1 MFARECAKWADETDT
16 NETRKAFL
24 DLARDWSFAALTVEQ
39 EEIAGPSCH
48 VDCRVSLPFIWRAG
62 ADKCKAE

>member
-1 MFARECAKWADETDT
+1 MTTSHEYRQFTRECAKWADETDT

-39 EEIAGPSCH
+39 EEIAG
-48 VDCRVSLPFIWRAG
+48 
-62 ADKCKAE
+62 E